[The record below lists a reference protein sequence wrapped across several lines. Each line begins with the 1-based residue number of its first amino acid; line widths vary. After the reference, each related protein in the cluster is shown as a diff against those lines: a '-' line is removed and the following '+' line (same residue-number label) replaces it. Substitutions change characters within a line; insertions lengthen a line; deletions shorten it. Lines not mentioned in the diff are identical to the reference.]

1 MSINKFRFVC
11 QKILPTIYD
20 DSLSYYELLN
30 KIVKKL
36 NEVIESQNTTNEN
49 FENLYNEFIK
59 LKRVLKTKYVTI
71 LDSNY
76 PDFLKQV
83 SCPPFVLF
91 YEGNLKLAKN
101 LKVGD
106 AFIYSAFN
114 DKRYLS
120 TVEPSTDKGKFCFD
134 YIIACESHDEF
145 FNIREHVMDKKVP
158 LKDYSKNTKHKQQE
172 R

>member
-1 MSINKFRFVC
+1 MDLLFSYKGGDKNMDNVLLYFSLKHEGDFK
-11 QKILPTIYD
+11 KIYE
-20 DSLSYYELLN
+20 SLKAKEP
-30 KIVKKL
+30 VD
-36 NEVIESQNTTNEN
+36 E
-49 FENLYNEFIK
+49 NEFIK

-106 AFIYSAFN
+106 AFIYSAF
-114 DKRYLS
+114 
-120 TVEPSTDKGKFCFD
+120 
-134 YIIACESHDEF
+134 
-145 FNIREHVMDKKVP
+145 
-158 LKDYSKNTKHKQQE
+158 
-172 R
+172 

>member
-1 MSINKFRFVC
+1 MEELKVLDYSNVFIASFF
-11 QKILPTIYD
+11 TD
-20 DSLSYYELLN
+20 DRQCSHPNREHTL
-30 KIVKKL
+30 
-36 NEVIESQNTTNEN
+36 
-49 FENLYNEFIK
+49 
-59 LKRVLKTKYVTI
+59 TI

>member
-1 MSINKFRFVC
+1 MDLLFSYKGGDKNMDNVLLYFSLKHEGDFK
-11 QKILPTIYD
+11 KIYE
-20 DSLSYYELLN
+20 SLKAKEP
-30 KIVKKL
+30 VD
-36 NEVIESQNTTNEN
+36 E
-49 FENLYNEFIK
+49 NEFIK

-106 AFIYSAFN
+106 DCRLVLENLSGDICH
-114 DKRYLS
+114 YLQS
-120 TVEPSTDKGKFCFD
+120 GTVCIWSGICG
-134 YIIACESHDEF
+134 ILS
-145 FNIREHVMDKKVP
+145 
-158 LKDYSKNTKHKQQE
+158 LL
-172 R
+172 

>member
-1 MSINKFRFVC
+1 MDLLFSYKGGDEFMNNVLLYFSLKHEGDFK
-11 QKILPTIYD
+11 KIYE
-20 DSLSYYELLN
+20 SLKAKEP
-30 KIVKKL
+30 VD
-36 NEVIESQNTTNEN
+36 E
-49 FENLYNEFIK
+49 NEFIK

>member
-1 MSINKFRFVC
+1 MKIFVDADAC
-11 QKILPTIYD
+11 PVVGIVEDVRNMGFFMEQTCTAFILSD
-20 DSLSYYELLN
+20 KRNASYNVRLKEP
-30 KIVKKL
+30 VD
-36 NEVIESQNTTNEN
+36 E
-49 FENLYNEFIK
+49 NEFIK

-91 YEGNLKLAKN
+91 YEGNLKLAKD
-101 LKVGD
+101 LEVGD

-120 TVEPSTDKGKFCFD
+120 TVEPSADRGKFCFD
-134 YIIACESHDEF
+134 YIIASESHDNF
-145 FNIREHVMDKKVP
+145 FKLREHVMDKKVP
-158 LKDYSKNTKHKQQE
+158 LKDYSKNTKNKQQE

>member
-1 MSINKFRFVC
+1 M
-11 QKILPTIYD
+11 
-20 DSLSYYELLN
+20 
-30 KIVKKL
+30 
-36 NEVIESQNTTNEN
+36 
-49 FENLYNEFIK
+49 NL

-91 YEGNLKLAKN
+91 YEGNLKLAKD
-101 LKVGD
+101 LEVGD

>member
-1 MSINKFRFVC
+1 MKHEGDFK
-11 QKILPTIYD
+11 KIYE
-20 DSLSYYELLN
+20 SLKAKEP
-30 KIVKKL
+30 VD
-36 NEVIESQNTTNEN
+36 E
-49 FENLYNEFIK
+49 NEFIK

-106 AFIYSAFN
+106 AFIYSAF
-114 DKRYLS
+114 
-120 TVEPSTDKGKFCFD
+120 
-134 YIIACESHDEF
+134 
-145 FNIREHVMDKKVP
+145 
-158 LKDYSKNTKHKQQE
+158 
-172 R
+172 

>member
-1 MSINKFRFVC
+1 ME
-11 QKILPTIYD
+11 
-20 DSLSYYELLN
+20 ELN
-30 KIVKKL
+30 
-36 NEVIESQNTTNEN
+36 NEN
-49 FENLYNEFIK
+49 FKAVEIDQFKNEAD
-59 LKRVLKTKYVTI
+59 VLNVA
-71 LDSNY
+71 
-76 PDFLKQV
+76 
-83 SCPPFVLF
+83 LF
-91 YEGNLKLAKN
+91 GMTAKEWHEDNLKLAKN

-158 LKDYSKNTKHKQQE
+158 LKDYSKNAKHKQQE

>member
-1 MSINKFRFVC
+1 MDLLFSYKGGDKNMDNVLLYFSLKHEGDFK
-11 QKILPTIYD
+11 KIYE
-20 DSLSYYELLN
+20 SLKAKEP
-30 KIVKKL
+30 VD
-36 NEVIESQNTTNEN
+36 E
-49 FENLYNEFIK
+49 NEFIK

-120 TVEPSTDKGKFCFD
+120 TV
-134 YIIACESHDEF
+134 
-145 FNIREHVMDKKVP
+145 
-158 LKDYSKNTKHKQQE
+158 
-172 R
+172 